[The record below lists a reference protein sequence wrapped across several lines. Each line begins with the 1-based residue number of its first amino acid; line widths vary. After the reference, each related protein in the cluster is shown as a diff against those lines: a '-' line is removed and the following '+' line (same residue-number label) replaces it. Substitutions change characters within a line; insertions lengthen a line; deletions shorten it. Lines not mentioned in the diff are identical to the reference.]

1 MCKKSAWRR
10 STPICSSTI
19 ISNTGNTSAPVVVCC
34 CRAISAGQ
42 RIRTSETYA
51 WGQQSSPKPINEP
64 WPALDPRS
72 DGLHTAGDDPWWRE
86 AWYFEFY
93 DPTAELQFQAYQGVF
108 PNKATGDL
116 NAAVFHRGRRL
127 HQIRKMDFNVAAE
140 PAQERLSFGPMKLE
154 EIEALRQWR
163 LRYDAEEFCADL
175 LFTAVHPPFSWAAA
189 NLWLETSK
197 EPGLGSHHF
206 DQLGRYSGS
215 VWLGEQE
222 LEIDALEFRDRM
234 WGWGG
239 RKHWQS
245 YLIMWAAFNEDCVAN
260 VAIQRFNDGRQTLSG
275 YLHLDGASGLL
286 RNAAV
291 ALDWNP
297 SRWKTLARADIR
309 VEDALGRSFEFSGQ
323 PQGILDTGHRWP
335 HRNDHMLFSV
345 GDYRHGTLTGHGVMN
360 WAFTTQADQLPRLEA
375 SSG

>member
-1 MCKKSAWRR
+1 MIPGPLSIRAATVCTRPVT
-10 STPICSSTI
+10 TPGGARPGISSFTIPRQNCSSRLTRCI
-19 ISNTGNTSAPVVVCC
+19 
-34 CRAISAGQ
+34 
-42 RIRTSETYA
+42 
-51 WGQQSSPKPINEP
+51 
-64 WPALDPRS
+64 
-72 DGLHTAGDDPWWRE
+72 
-86 AWYFEFY
+86 
-93 DPTAELQFQAYQGVF
+93 

-140 PAQERLSFGPMKLE
+140 PAQERLSSANETRRNRGIP
-154 EIEALRQWR
+154 QWR

-215 VWLGEQE
+215 VWLGERE
-222 LEIDALEFRDRM
+222 LKIHALGFRDRM

-245 YLIMWAAFNEDCVAN
+245 YLIMWAAFNEDCVAD

-335 HRNDHMLFSV
+335 HRNDHGVQRRRLPSRTQRAWCDELGLHHPGGPTPPPGSV
-345 GDYRHGTLTGHGVMN
+345 QRVAAEDDHQRESGDC
-360 WAFTTQADQLPRLEA
+360 AFRRKHRAFLPRPAALGDDLPDVQSA
-375 SSG
+375 RPPAVGQPLLL